1 MFQTPKRSNQKTP
14 AVFNVPLASVYQMQ
28 MHYPG
33 MLQAPWEDDL
43 DCTVELT
50 EWFLISVEV

>member
-14 AVFNVPLASVYQMQ
+14 AVFNIPLASVYQTFKALQLQ

-33 MLQAPWEDDL
+33 MLQAL
-43 DCTVELT
+43 
-50 EWFLISVEV
+50 